1 MTSYFENLKTV
12 ESTKLGNTKVEVKP
26 YTNSDRKV
34 TPTCRKNIGVFKV
47 LVHKTW
53 SGNGFGFDS
62 LVFVWNTKTDEVK
75 LSNDNFSYVVKV
87 LEVST
92 NSGV

>member
-1 MTSYFENLKTV
+1 MTSYFEQLKTV
-12 ESTKLGNTKVEVKP
+12 KHTKVTNTKVEVQP

-47 LVHKTW
+47 LVYKTW
-53 SGNGFGFDS
+53 SGNGFGSDS
-62 LVFVWNTKTDEVK
+62 LVFVWNTETDVVK
-75 LSNDNFSYVVKV
+75 LSNDNFSYVVRV

-92 NSGV
+92 NNGV